1 MAKTDQELQ
10 QAILNGDM
18 ASIEAFIDEFE
29 DEGDGDDLGDGEYDE
44 SDLNAEDDSE
54 GEAKEG
60 LEDGKEAAADTSDK
74 GEKGTEQA
82 SSADQLAAT
91 EADGVKPKLMS
102 KDGKHEI
109 PYEVLETTR
118 KRTVELQTQLAE
130 ERRLREEAQSKL
142 DKNTRQAELL
152 SKQLEEAGID
162 PSQLPEDMQLTPELL
177 ASISNDY
184 GELGKAVAYLASKQA
199 AINTPAKEKPA
210 SEPAVAQQINQDFKA
225 YYDSNPKL
233 QEIMAKEG
241 SDEFDTLDHFY
252 NKIKVSPDFK
262 DKPISA
268 QLDEAMARTMR
279 VFGTDT
285 TTATETDKTATADA
299 ESEAKLIAEQKLNAV
314 RAAATPASP
323 SEVGIAE
330 TSKPKTIDRARSASG
345 QELLNLMA
353 ELTPSELEALFDEM
367 D

>member
-1 MAKTDQELQ
+1 MAKTDEELQ

-18 ASIEAFIDEFE
+18 ASIESFIDQFE
-29 DEGDGDDLGDGEYDE
+29 DEDDDDSGDGEDDV
-44 SDLNAEDDSE
+44 SALSGDDDNEDGSND
-54 GEAKEG
+54 GA
-60 LEDGKEAAADTSDK
+60 EDGKEAADDIANKDAN
-74 GEKGTEQA
+74 TEQA
-82 SSADQLAAT
+82 PSADQLAAT
-91 EADGVKPKLMS
+91 EADGVKPKLLS

-118 KRTVELQTQLAE
+118 KRTVELQEQLAE
-130 ERRLREEAQSKL
+130 ERRLREEAQTKL

-152 SKQLEEAGID
+152 SKQLQEAGID

-177 ASISNDY
+177 AAISNDY
-184 GELGKAVAYLASKQA
+184 GDLGKAVAYLASKQN

-210 SEPAVAQQINQDFKA
+210 SEPEAKQLNQEFKA

-233 QEIMAKEG
+233 QEIMDKEG
-241 SDEFDTLDHFY
+241 SDEFDTLDHFF

-262 DKPISA
+262 DKPLSA

-285 TTATETDKTATADA
+285 TTATETDKAATADA
-299 ESEAKLIAEQKLNAV
+299 ESKAKLIAEEKLNAV

-330 TSKPKTIDRARSASG
+330 TSKPKAIDRARAANG
-345 QELLNLMA
+345 QDLLNIMA
-353 ELTPSELEALFDEM
+353 ELSPSELEALFDEM

>member
-18 ASIEAFIDEFE
+18 ASIESFIDEFE
-29 DEGDGDDLGDGEYDE
+29 DEDDDLGDGEEDV
-44 SDLNAEDDSE
+44 SDLDSDDE
-54 GEAKEG
+54 IDGEVIDD
-60 LEDGKEAAADTSDK
+60 LDDGKKAETSDEDK
-74 GEKGTEQA
+74 ADKGTEQA
-82 SSADQLAAT
+82 PSADQLAAT
-91 EADGVKPKLMS
+91 EADGVKPKLLS

-118 KRTVELQTQLAE
+118 KRTIELQEQLAE
-130 ERRLREEAQSKL
+130 ERRLREEAQAKL

-177 ASISNDY
+177 ESISNDY

-199 AINTPAKEKPA
+199 AINTPAKEQPA
-210 SEPAVAQQINQDFKA
+210 SAPVAQQPNQEFKA

-233 QEIMAKEG
+233 QEIMANEG

-252 NKIKVSPDFK
+252 NKIKVSPEFK
-262 DKPISA
+262 DKPLSA

-279 VFGTDT
+279 VFGTET
-285 TTATETDKTATADA
+285 TTASDA
-299 ESEAKLIAEQKLNAV
+299 NANAEAEAKAKLIAEEKLNAV
-314 RAAATPASP
+314 RSSSTPASP

-330 TSKPKTIDRARSASG
+330 TSKPKAIDRARSASG
-345 QELLNLMA
+345 QDLLNIMA
-353 ELTPSELEALFDEM
+353 ELSPQELEALLDESM